1 MYVVSELK
9 LYSVL
14 NVTSGTELFCM
25 LCCQSSPHPFVQD
38 VDLFS

>member
-14 NVTSGTELFCM
+14 NVTSGTELVVLPIVPAS
-25 LCCQSSPHPFVQD
+25 LCSGCRFV
-38 VDLFS
+38 